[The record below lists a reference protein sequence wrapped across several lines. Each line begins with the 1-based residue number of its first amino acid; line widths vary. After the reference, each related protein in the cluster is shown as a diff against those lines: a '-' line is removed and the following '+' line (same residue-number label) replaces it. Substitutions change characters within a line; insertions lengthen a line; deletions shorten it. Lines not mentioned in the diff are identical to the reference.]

1 MKKLNRIFILKT
13 LSEVSEVVIPM
24 SDEDDDGWLTRV

>member
-1 MKKLNRIFILKT
+1 MKKLNGIFVLII